1 MDDYEK
7 ILARTDLRQIT
18 SFLLG
23 GTETKLFERGGP
35 IERVLRAQQETDA
48 LVMAMVSDAGQQ
60 EELLSGLADIYSIM
74 EAAYLELGIRAGLR
88 LLLQ

>member
-7 ILARTDLRQIT
+7 ILARTDLRQI
-18 SFLLG
+18 SHFLLDG
-23 GTETKLFERGGP
+23 AEAP
-35 IERVLRAQQETDA
+35 QIEQGALLDMVWRAQKEA
-48 LVMAMVSDAGQQ
+48 HHAICHIVSDRHQQ
-60 EELLSGLADIYSIM
+60 AELLSIVDAAYHTM